1 MVWFYTNSAVR
12 RLVPY
17 TGVSALQLW
26 CVSSSPN
33 SCPEPGVEGSRMF
46 MGPYHPRAAD
56 LRETYWSFSILTF
69 LFCQNWLEVWLKLS
83 YGFRSCWVEKVS

>member
-17 TGVSALQLW
+17 TGVSALELWWAELIPRQL
-26 CVSSSPN
+26 
-33 SCPEPGVEGSRMF
+33 PGAGSGRGTMF
-46 MGPYHPRAAD
+46 TRPYQPRAAD

-69 LFCQNWLEVWLKLS
+69 FLCQNWLEVWLKLS